1 MLSEPEVVMKTNV
14 GSADRAIRI
23 VLGFALLML
32 AVAGELGNWAGWV
45 GLVVMAT
52 GVLRYC
58 GAYSIFKVNTC
69 AMDRTR

>member
-1 MLSEPEVVMKTNV
+1 MKVNV
-14 GSADRAIRI
+14 GGADRAIRI

-32 AVAGELGNWAGWV
+32 AVAGELGLWAGWV

-58 GAYSIFKVNTC
+58 GAYSLLKVNTC
-69 AMDRTR
+69 AMDRGR